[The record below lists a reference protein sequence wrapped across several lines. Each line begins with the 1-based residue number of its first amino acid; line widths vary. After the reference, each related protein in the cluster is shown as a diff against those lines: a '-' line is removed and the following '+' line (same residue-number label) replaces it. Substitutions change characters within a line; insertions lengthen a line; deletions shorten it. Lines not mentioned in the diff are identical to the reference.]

1 MRKLLSKYVELIHF
15 QSDFILFNKLNG
27 SIILLPEDKI
37 LSIGKKHF
45 IINEVKANLLELED
59 NDYFVDDTRIEEY
72 IRLLNN
78 PHITPDTNII
88 ISVTETCNLN
98 CSYCYQRNWDKQSH
112 MDKSEYLK
120 LVLDYIS
127 SILSK
132 LDNDSVLHINFI
144 GGEPL
149 LNTEMI
155 FAFVEK
161 IEALC
166 MNSVPVIYHMDT
178 NGMFLT
184 ENILKHFPN
193 LELNVTL
200 SPPDDHNKLRSN
212 SFQGVLRGLKRITSL
227 IDQDQYRLVI
237 RYNAN
242 HENIHAINDFLEYL
256 VKDIKIKF
264 VFDLQNTINFD
275 CGNFVNLLSDS
286 DLNQVY
292 VNTVVEKLENLNIP
306 YKLLPSTSLTRQCFA
321 ENLLSRKFY
330 SNGEHVI
337 CDVVPKSPR
346 EKNFILESLPETC
359 ITCSDFPLCGGIKPC
374 DSEKCTGTYKQKA
387 EAIARVIAYTK
398 RQGN

>member
-27 SIILLPEDKI
+27 SIVLLPEDKI

-149 LNTEMI
+149 LNTDMI

-200 SPPDDHNKLRSN
+200 SPLMI
-212 SFQGVLRGLKRITSL
+212 ITSCA
-227 IDQDQYRLVI
+227 VI
-237 RYNAN
+237 L
-242 HENIHAINDFLEYL
+242 FK
-256 VKDIKIKF
+256 V
-264 VFDLQNTINFD
+264 
-275 CGNFVNLLSDS
+275 C
-286 DLNQVY
+286 
-292 VNTVVEKLENLNIP
+292 
-306 YKLLPSTSLTRQCFA
+306 
-321 ENLLSRKFY
+321 
-330 SNGEHVI
+330 
-337 CDVVPKSPR
+337 
-346 EKNFILESLPETC
+346 
-359 ITCSDFPLCGGIKPC
+359 
-374 DSEKCTGTYKQKA
+374 
-387 EAIARVIAYTK
+387 
-398 RQGN
+398 